1 MTFLIRSL
9 LLLVASCALTV
20 QAADTGW
27 LRNAQNSHAEVRLR
41 AAPQGDHLQLLLD
54 IRLQPGWKTY
64 WRSPG
69 EGGVAPEICW
79 QTPDVNARWSWPV
92 PARFDVSGL
101 TTQGYKGNVTLPIVL
116 ESAPQGTLAG
126 TLTLSTCSDVCILTD
141 FPFQLDLSQPASPD
155 FARDFAQA
163 MGQIPADSGL
173 TDQLDASFV
182 DGTLQ
187 IRAQRQQGWQQPE
200 LFFDYPQGSMLA
212 APQISVQG
220 EMLTARVAVTDEWGE
235 AAPDLRGK
243 ALSLVIADAGI
254 AQQSQLT
261 LGHQPLFSP
270 SAGNA
275 TLWSVVLLALLGGL
289 ILNLMPCV
297 LPVLAI
303 KLSSLVQQQGQTQR
317 QTRQQFLASSAGILF
332 SFLLLALLMTVLRL
346 SGQALGW
353 GIQFQSSGFL
363 LVMVLVMF
371 LFSAS
376 LFDLLHFRL
385 PSGLTTRLATH
396 GGAGL
401 AGHFGQGA
409 FATLLATPC
418 SAPFLGTAVAYALT
432 APLPQLWL
440 LFVALGVGMS
450 LPWLLVAALPGMAR
464 CLPRPGRWMLHLRTL
479 LGLLMLLATLWLV
492 TLLIPH
498 WGSTVAILLAA
509 ILMLALTGWL
519 IARRALPQAGLVFI
533 TVTLAGALLLLTRL
547 SPEEESLVWQP
558 LTEAAINQALEQD
571 KRVFVDVTA
580 DWCITCKVNKS
591 RVLNQPDVRA
601 ALGAEDVVLLRG
613 DWTQPD
619 PAIGEFLRRRDRVAI
634 PFNQIYGPALPHGQ
648 ILSPLLSRDAVIST
662 LSEAKK

>member
-1 MTFLIRSL
+1 
-9 LLLVASCALTV
+9 
-20 QAADTGW
+20 
-27 LRNAQNSHAEVRLR
+27 
-41 AAPQGDHLQLLLD
+41 
-54 IRLQPGWKTY
+54 
-64 WRSPG
+64 
-69 EGGVAPEICW
+69 
-79 QTPDVNARWSWPV
+79 
-92 PARFDVSGL
+92 
-101 TTQGYKGNVTLPIVL
+101 
-116 ESAPQGTLAG
+116 
-126 TLTLSTCSDVCILTD
+126 
-141 FPFQLDLSQPASPD
+141 
-155 FARDFAQA
+155 
-163 MGQIPADSGL
+163 
-173 TDQLDASFV
+173 
-182 DGTLQ
+182 
-187 IRAQRQQGWQQPE
+187 
-200 LFFDYPQGSMLA
+200 
-212 APQISVQG
+212 
-220 EMLTARVAVTDEWGE
+220 
-235 AAPDLRGK
+235 
-243 ALSLVIADAGI
+243 
-254 AQQSQLT
+254 
-261 LGHQPLFSP
+261 
-270 SAGNA
+270 
-275 TLWSVVLLALLGGL
+275 
-289 ILNLMPCV
+289 
-297 LPVLAI
+297 
-303 KLSSLVQQQGQTQR
+303 
-317 QTRQQFLASSAGILF
+317 
-332 SFLLLALLMTVLRL
+332 
-346 SGQALGW
+346 
-353 GIQFQSSGFL
+353 
-363 LVMVLVMF
+363 MVLVMF

-498 WGSTVAILLAA
+498 WGSTVAILLAS